1 MSKNSHAKHEQKQKH
16 KHKHQPD
23 MSYQKPHEDY
33 HVGAF
38 GDIVIVLLIIGLGLF
53 FVVPF
58 FPYLN
63 NGSLVF
69 VLVVFLLI
77 ILLFGLFVWRKKKR

>member
-1 MSKNSHAKHEQKQKH
+1 MSKKSHAKHEHKQKH
-16 KHKHQPD
+16 KSQS
-23 MSYQKPHEDY
+23 MGYETPHEDY

-58 FPYLN
+58 FPYMN
-63 NGSLVF
+63 NGSLIF
-69 VLVVFLLI
+69 ILIVFLLI
-77 ILLFGLFVWRKKKR
+77 ILLFGIFVWRKKHRK